1 VNGEFRGSFTSAS
14 NGLDGAVLLDGAYGH
29 WAVHVDAF
37 DRSADDY
44 RIPHYPY
51 LVPPDPLTAP
61 RATQPGQFNG
71 HQPNSANHF
80 DGQSAGVSYVFN
92 EGFIGAAITQNNAVY
107 HIPGI
112 DGEDHDTRIEA
123 HQTKLTSKAEYR
135 PQASGIDTV
144 RFWFGAT
151 DYKHQEIG
159 LADDTDPSSVGVRQ
173 IFTNQEQEARSEVT
187 LLPFDLR
194 FAQLTTAIGVQAGHQ
209 RLTAPSPDNFGL
221 WDPNTNT
228 REAAYTFN
236 EFRFT
241 STTKAQVAARIEH
254 VDLSGSGRMFDN
266 VVGFLGSTPTAVNF
280 TPKSVSLGLIQDL
293 PWDLVASITG
303 QRVERAPKPA
313 ELFSGG
319 GHDAT
324 ATFDKGNPNLGIE
337 TATSV
342 EAGLRRAAGPFRF
355 EATAYYTRFKG
366 FIFRRLTGDTCD
378 ADTGVCGPGVG
389 ELNEAIYTQRDA
401 TFRGAEFQSQL
412 DIAPIWH
419 GWWGIEDQFDVVRAT
434 FTDGTNV
441 PRIPPMRVGGGLFY
455 RDSAWLARV
464 NLLHAFAQKDI
475 AVIGETPTAGYN
487 DLRAEISYRWVPP
500 MRRPGEMTELM
511 VGLVGTNL
519 LNADIRNSV
528 SYTKDEVLLP
538 GASVRAFANV
548 KF

>member
-1 VNGEFRGSFTSAS
+1 MAISRTRRRRPTGS
-14 NGLDGAVLLDGAYGH
+14 
-29 WAVHVDAF
+29 
-37 DRSADDY
+37 R
-44 RIPHYPY
+44 
-51 LVPPDPLTAP
+51 
-61 RATQPGQFNG
+61 
-71 HQPNSANHF
+71 
-80 DGQSAGVSYVFN
+80 GVSYVFN
-92 EGFIGAAITQNNAVY
+92 EGFIGVAITQNDALY

-112 DGEDHDTRIEA
+112 DGEDHNTRIDA

-151 DYKHQEIG
+151 DYKHNELG
-159 LADDTDPSSVGVRQ
+159 LADDTNPASDGVRQ

-228 REAAYTFN
+228 REAAYASN
-236 EFRFT
+236 ELRF
-241 STTKAQVAARIEH
+241 SPTTKAQFAARIEH
-254 VDLSGSGRMFDN
+254 VDLQGMGRMFDN
-266 VVGFLGSTPTAVNF
+266 TVGFLGSTPASPSF
-280 TPKSVSLGLIQDL
+280 TPKSASLGLLQDL
-293 PWDLVASITG
+293 PWDLVASVTG
-303 QRVERAPKPA
+303 QYVERAPKPA

-324 ATFDKGNPNLGIE
+324 ATFDKGNPNLNIE
-337 TATSV
+337 AATSV
-342 EAGLRRAAGPFRF
+342 EAGLRGAAGPFRF
-355 EATAYYTRFKG
+355 EATAFYTQFKG

-378 ADTGVCGPGVG
+378 GDTGVCGPGVG
-389 ELNEAIYTQRDA
+389 DLREAIYSQRDA
-401 TFRGAEFQSQL
+401 VFRGAEFQSQL

-441 PRIPPMRVGGGLFY
+441 PRIPPMRVGGGLYY
-455 RDSAWLARV
+455 RDNAWLVRV
-464 NLLHAFAQKDI
+464 NLLHAFAQNDI
-475 AVIGETPTAGYN
+475 AIIGETPTPGYN
-487 DLRAEISYRWVPP
+487 DLRASISYRWVPA
-500 MRRPGEMTELM
+500 MLRPGEVKEIT
-511 VGLVGTNL
+511 VGLAGSNL
-519 LNADIRNSV
+519 LNVNMRNSV

-538 GASVRAFANV
+538 GLGVRVFTTV